1 MGVFTSP
8 ISKLRSSA
16 EFDHPDS
23 RGIPLAP
30 GLADKTHEQMRL
42 PVGIGLESA
51 LLAVS
56 CGLRHFITR

>member
-1 MGVFTSP
+1 MGVFTRP

-16 EFDHPDS
+16 EFDHADS

-42 PVGIGLESA
+42 PGGLGSNRPFWRFRVGYVTS
-51 LLAVS
+51 
-56 CGLRHFITR
+56 